1 MHDIFNLTRKPL
13 KARKTTPERHVP
25 ACNILHG
32 HVSFQKL
39 ELQRK
44 NKVSGSSDWL
54 HTGRN
59 AFRKIHW
66 DGRSSRTAQETE

>member
-44 NKVSGSSDWL
+44 NKVSGSSERL
-54 HTGRN
+54 HASRETI
-59 AFRKIHW
+59 RK
-66 DGRSSRTAQETE
+66 GS

>member
-1 MHDIFNLTRKPL
+1 MHDMFNLTRKPS
-13 KARKTTPERHVP
+13 KARETTPERHVP

-44 NKVSGSSDWL
+44 KTRFLVVRNGFTLVEKQFAKVHRDNGNGGTS
-54 HTGRN
+54 
-59 AFRKIHW
+59 
-66 DGRSSRTAQETE
+66 